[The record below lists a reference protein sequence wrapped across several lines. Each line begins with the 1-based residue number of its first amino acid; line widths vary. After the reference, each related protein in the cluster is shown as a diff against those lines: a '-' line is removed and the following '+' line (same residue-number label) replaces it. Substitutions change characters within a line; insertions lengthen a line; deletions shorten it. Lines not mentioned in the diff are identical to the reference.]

1 MVKRLS
7 LLLLLAAC
15 EEEEQ
20 VYYEQFNCSEDYT
33 FIGIGADDVADH
45 GQEDD
50 SDECGELG
58 MGRIELRSSTCE
70 SSVGYAIVDPC
81 MAPIGTEHKIVVY
94 IDTTQADKVDRVS
107 VRVDAG
113 KRGADEYTMDPDS
126 ADPGIYKTTLESVGS
141 SGETRE
147 DYVQIKLFSVDPDG
161 GEEE

>member
-1 MVKRLS
+1 MRL
-7 LLLLLAAC
+7 LPLIILLAAC
-15 EEEEQ
+15 EEDEK
-20 VYYEQFNCSEDYT
+20 VYYEQFNCAEDYT
-33 FIGIGADDVADH
+33 FIGVGADEVADH

-81 MAPIGTEHKIVVY
+81 MAPVGEEHKIVVY

-107 VRVDAG
+107 VRLDSG
-113 KRGADEYTMDPDS
+113 SRGTDEYTLEPDS

-141 SGETRE
+141 EGESRE
-147 DYVQIKLFSVDPDG
+147 DFVQIKLFAVDPDG